1 MRALG
6 YQVRLPAPAALLLAA
21 MTLVRAE
28 EPQPRPEQH
37 LTCTLEAGPTRS
49 VVRVIDA
56 ETVLLDDDEEVRL
69 IGALAPRSPD
79 LRPDAQSWPPEQ
91 DTAAALRDLVVG
103 RSVELATSGRAKDR
117 YGRLLAHL
125 FLDDNGDRVWVQG
138 RLLSTGHARAY
149 GLPDSFACARE
160 LLAHERVA
168 RAAGIGLWANA
179 AYATRKADD
188 GGKLLRYR
196 NSYQIVEGSVV
207 RVKAAKARTYLDF
220 GRDWRTDFSAGIDGK
235 ILRANPEWAKTLA
248 GLEGRKVEVRGW
260 IEYRSGP
267 YIAIEDPSQLPVI
280 DESAPPLPASPAPGG
295 PVLSSERPNGESA
308 NEPHKRKRPAHKVPG
323 VDL

>member
-1 MRALG
+1 M
-6 YQVRLPAPAALLLAA
+6 
-21 MTLVRAE
+21 
-28 EPQPRPEQH
+28 
-37 LTCTLEAGPTRS
+37 EAGPTRS

-103 RSVELATSGRAKDR
+103 RSVELATSRRAKDR

-125 FLDDNGDRVWVQG
+125 FLDDNGDRVWVPG
-138 RLLSTGHARAY
+138 SPPEHRDTRAPTGCPTASPARK
-149 GLPDSFACARE
+149 

-168 RAAGIGLWANA
+168 HAAGIGLWANA

-196 NSYQIVEGSVV
+196 NSYQIVGGSVV
-207 RVKAAKARTYLDF
+207 RVKAAKARTYTRFRPRLAHRLLGWHRRQD
-220 GRDWRTDFSAGIDGK
+220 S
-235 ILRANPEWAKTLA
+235 RANPEWAKTLA

-267 YIAIEDPSQLPVI
+267 YIAIEDPSQPAVI
-280 DESAPPLPASPAPGG
+280 DESAPPSPASPAPGG
-295 PVLSSERPNGESA
+295 RCSAASGQMGRARTSRTKETPGAQGAGRRSKAALRFRVRRPWSEHLRPRPRPQGDDPSRSSERI
-308 NEPHKRKRPAHKVPG
+308 R
-323 VDL
+323 

>member
-1 MRALG
+1 MAPG
-6 YQVRLPAPAALLLAA
+6 YQARLPAVAALLLAA
-21 MTLVRAE
+21 TTFARAE
-28 EPQPRPEQH
+28 APQPRPEQH
-37 LTCTLEAGPTRS
+37 PTCTFEAGPTRS

-149 GLPDSFACARE
+149 GLPDNFACAGE

-188 GGKLLRYR
+188 AGQAPALSQQLSDRR
-196 NSYQIVEGSVV
+196 RQRRAREGSESAHLSRLRPRLAHRFLGRHRRQDSARQP
-207 RVKAAKARTYLDF
+207 RVGQDAGRARGPEGRGARLDRIPQRALHRDRGPEPARRHRRKRAAIRGVACARWPGAQQRAAK
-220 GRDWRTDFSAGIDGK
+220 
-235 ILRANPEWAKTLA
+235 WA
-248 GLEGRKVEVRGW
+248 
-260 IEYRSGP
+260 
-267 YIAIEDPSQLPVI
+267 
-280 DESAPPLPASPAPGG
+280 
-295 PVLSSERPNGESA
+295 ESA

>member
-103 RSVELATSGRAKDR
+103 R
-117 YGRLLAHL
+117 
-125 FLDDNGDRVWVQG
+125 
-138 RLLSTGHARAY
+138 HARAY

-267 YIAIEDPSQLPVI
+267 YIAIEDPSQLAVI
-280 DESAPPLPASPAPGG
+280 DESAPPLPASPAQQRAAKWGERERAAQKKTPGAQG
-295 PVLSSERPNGESA
+295 AGRRSIGRLPLSRQA
-308 NEPHKRKRPAHKVPG
+308 ALV
-323 VDL
+323 

>member
-1 MRALG
+1 MAPG
-6 YQVRLPAPAALLLAA
+6 YQARLPAAAALLLAA
-21 MTLVRAE
+21 MTFARAE
-28 EPQPRPEQH
+28 DPQPQPQQH

-79 LRPDAQSWPPEQ
+79 LRPDAQSWPPER

-149 GLPDSFACARE
+149 GLTDSFTCARE
-160 LLAHERVA
+160 LLAHEHVA
-168 RAAGIGLWANA
+168 RAAGIGLWATRPTQRA
-179 AYATRKADD
+179 KPTMGASSCAIATAIR
-188 GGKLLRYR
+188 
-196 NSYQIVEGSVV
+196 SS
-207 RVKAAKARTYLDF
+207 KAASCA
-220 GRDWRTDFSAGIDGK
+220 
-235 ILRANPEWAKTLA
+235 
-248 GLEGRKVEVRGW
+248 
-260 IEYRSGP
+260 
-267 YIAIEDPSQLPVI
+267 
-280 DESAPPLPASPAPGG
+280 
-295 PVLSSERPNGESA
+295 
-308 NEPHKRKRPAHKVPG
+308 
-323 VDL
+323 